1 MSSPTPDPVDAHG
14 GKPCAD
20 VHGETPHLFWA
31 IDSQKK
37 RESRAAIL
45 VGLLLIVAGMGLAAL
60 VKNQVVAWMTVV
72 PGLLLL
78 TIKGRPVRSSYKS
91 SKRGD
96 DDE

>member
-1 MSSPTPDPVDAHG
+1 MSSPSPDPADAHG

-37 RESRAAIL
+37 REARAAIL
-45 VGLLLIVAGMGLAAL
+45 IGLLLIVAGMGLAAL
-60 VKNQVVAWMTVV
+60 LQNQVVAWMMVV

-78 TIKGRPVRSSYKS
+78 TIKGRPVRSSFES

>member
-1 MSSPTPDPVDAHG
+1 MSSPSPDPVDAHG
-14 GKPCAD
+14 GKPCAN
-20 VHGETPHLFWA
+20 VHGEIPHLCWA

-37 RESRAAIL
+37 KEARAAII

-60 VKNQVVAWMTVV
+60 LKNQVVAWMMVV

-78 TIKGRPVRSSYKS
+78 TIKGRPVRNSYKS